1 LISTKNIVVAN
12 TSPIIYLSAIN
23 KTDLVKKLFGEI
35 FIPDA
40 VKQEILSGGKDTFSF
55 REIENKQ
62 WIKTKKIE
70 NELAKKYLL
79 TDIDD
84 GEAEVI
90 VLAEE
95 LKAKIIIMDDRLGRK
110 VARLRGFHVVGT
122 LRLLITAKEKGIITE
137 VKPLVERLK
146 EVGFWISEDVYKD
159 ILAQSNEVHKG

>member
-1 LISTKNIVVAN
+1 MTSVKNIAVAN

-23 KTDLVKKLFGEI
+23 KTDLLKKLFGEI

-40 VKQEILSGGKDTFSF
+40 VKREILSGGKDTFGF
-55 REIENKQ
+55 REIEGEQ
-62 WIKTKKIE
+62 WIKTKKVE
-70 NELAKKYLL
+70 NELAKKCLL

-95 LKAKIIIMDDRLGRK
+95 LKAKVIIMDDRLGRK
-110 VARLRGFHVVGT
+110 VARLRGFQVIGT
-122 LRLLITAKEKGIITE
+122 LRVLIAAKEKGIIAG

-146 EVGFWISEDVYKD
+146 EVGFWISEDVHKD
-159 ILAQSNEVHKG
+159 ILTWSNGANKG